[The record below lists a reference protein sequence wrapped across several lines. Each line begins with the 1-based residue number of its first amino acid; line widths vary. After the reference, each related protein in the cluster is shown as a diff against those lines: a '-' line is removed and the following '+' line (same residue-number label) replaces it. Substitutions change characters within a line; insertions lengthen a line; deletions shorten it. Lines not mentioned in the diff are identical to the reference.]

1 MFNWTDIEKAKIA
14 ADENRNIRITTS
26 PVYDYGV
33 QGLGLSIAPDPAVY
47 VSIEDIR
54 KAHPEVKTLYIG
66 RGSCYDECIIA
77 HYSPDTTIPVLY
89 TCVGLNLSYVPKVL
103 ISIHPGNTGCIIL
116 ENKTEAEA
124 YLVKNKIDEL
134 ENQKAAIRSFLDD
147 PWKIYENK
155 KKEFTQ
161 KLEKSKASTEF
172 HIKRAKDEMVDCE
185 KKLKEERDRLAE
197 LLKSGYSND

>member
-1 MFNWTDIEKAKIA
+1 MFNWTDIEKAKAA
-14 ADENRNIRITTS
+14 ADENRDIRITTS

-33 QGLGLSIAPDPAVY
+33 QGVGLSIAPDPTVY

-66 RGSCYDECIIA
+66 RGGGYDECIIA
-77 HYSPDTTIPVLY
+77 HYSPDTVIPVLY
-89 TCVGLNLSYVPKVL
+89 TCVGLNLGCVPKVL
-103 ISIHPGNTGCIIL
+103 ISIHPGNSGCVIL

-134 ENQKAAIRSFLDD
+134 EKSKAAIRSFLDD
-147 PWKIYENK
+147 PWKIYERK

-172 HIKRAKDEMVDCE
+172 YIKRAKDELVDCE
-185 KKLKEERDRLAE
+185 KKLKEERDRLVE

>member
-1 MFNWTDIEKAKIA
+1 MFSWTDIEKAKIA

-66 RGSCYDECIIA
+66 RGSRYDECIIA
-77 HYSPDTTIPVLY
+77 YSPDTAVLY
-89 TCVGLNLSYVPKVL
+89 TCVGLNLSYTPKVL
-103 ISIHPGNTGCIIL
+103 ISIHPGIPGCIIL

-155 KKEFTQ
+155 KKEFAQ
-161 KLEKSKASTEF
+161 KLEKSKSSTEF
-172 HIKRAKDEMVDCE
+172 HIKRAKDELVDCE

>member
-66 RGSCYDECIIA
+66 RGSCCDDCIIA
-77 HYSPDTTIPVLY
+77 YSPDTVIPVLY
-89 TCVGLNLSYVPKVL
+89 TYVGLNLGCVPRVL
-103 ISIHPGNTGCIIL
+103 ISIHSGIPGCIIL

-124 YLVKNKIDEL
+124 YLVKSKIDEL
-134 ENQKAAIRSFLDD
+134 ENQKATIKSFLDD

-172 HIKRAKDEMVDCE
+172 HIKRAKDELVDCE